1 MLIKELKETGDNK
14 IKIVTFQGRM
24 QEAATAANAAP
35 KKCSH

>member
-14 IKIVTFQGRM
+14 INIVTFQGRM

-35 KKCSH
+35 QKCSH